1 MGWQSVQSRGARA
14 WDLAG
19 RQQDLITRKQL
30 LALGFSARAIDH
42 RVAIRRLHVVHRGVY
57 AVGTGNAELY
67 EIQRR
72 VRGPIEVSV
81 TYHGN
86 PRRKGIRVH
95 RRAVLGGQD
104 VRRHYGIRVTTP
116 ILTIIDLAPRL
127 PDDDLEGLVGDADIR
142 GLCTPEALRAALDE
156 GPRRAG
162 VARLRKLLDKQTF
175 RLTRSKLERLFLPLA
190 ESAGL
195 PRPLTRQWV
204 NGFEVDFYWP
214 DHRLV
219 VEADSL
225 RYHRTAAQQTEDM
238 VRDQA
243 HAASGL
249 TYLRF
254 SHWQIAHEKP
264 YVRATL
270 AAVVRRLG
278 ARA

>member
-1 MGWQSVQSRGARA
+1 MAAVLASGPGA
-14 WDLAG
+14 
-19 RQQDLITRKQL
+19 
-30 LALGFSARAIDH
+30 ALSHGSA
-42 RVAIRRLHVVHRGVY
+42 
-57 AVGTGNAELY
+57 AELY
-67 EIQRR
+67 EIRRR
-72 VRGPIEVSV
+72 VRAPIEVSV

-104 VRRHYGIRVTTP
+104 VTRHHGIRVTTP

-195 PRPLTRQWV
+195 LRPLTRQWV

-214 DHRLV
+214 DLRLV